1 MGFARMLPAALAAVA
16 LIGCGGGHERTQTAV
31 VDTAALARD
40 SAARAARTGEQRIA
54 NVMIGKRLG
63 AENRIAE
70 PTFQFD
76 PPDTVYLSAEIQG
89 APKEGTLSAK
99 WVAQGNKIMDST
111 TQTIAPGDTARKE
124 FHLSPAKGWKPGTY
138 MIKLFL
144 NGDSVQAK
152 TFAVRK

>member
-16 LIGCGGGHERTQTAV
+16 LIGCGGGHERAETAV
-31 VDTAALARD
+31 VDTAAMARD
-40 SAARAARTGEQRIA
+40 SAARAARSGEQRIA

-76 PPDTVYLSAEIQG
+76 PPDTVYISAEIQG

-111 TQTIAPGDTARKE
+111 TQQIASGDTARKE